1 MCDIHDIAYSKSP
14 SGNITFFL
22 QVYDNGLHVTK
33 MAFEEIIDKKPASF
47 ELDDIEA
54 FSIEVKKD
62 RAQSRG
68 HNSVA
73 TNMNPEESN
82 GESHE
87 QSWEINA
94 SGFDASL
101 EGNGGESSEK
111 SRKESNETSH
121 ELPCTDASHEGSR
134 VEKSGGPIE
143 SEESFDATLK
153 STALD
158 SAANLE
164 ESREESSKL
173 EVAANMTPEES
184 NGESHEQSW
193 DNSSGLDASLE
204 KSGGSIASKE
214 SLNAAIPKTVAS
226 GYGTNFEESSVPIA
240 SEERFDATPKL
251 VPLSSGTNFEG
262 SSGPIASE
270 QRLDATPKLVPLS
283 SGTNFEESNDSIAS
297 EERLDATPKLVALGS
312 SANLEESSE
321 ESSKLDAQGPDA
333 SRKESENTN
342 CKECIEPPEPWF
354 DHIKQLQTRKRTLQC
369 NMDTKQGKLQKA
381 REELEHAEL
390 VVANIKVAIE
400 AFETELTGENAKIGK
415 TADDL
420 QRYLTTQRK
429 IFEDGLRKLQILTAE

>member
-251 VPLSSGTNFEG
+251 VPLSSGTNFE
-262 SSGPIASE
+262 
-270 QRLDATPKLVPLS
+270 
-283 SGTNFEESNDSIAS
+283 ESNDSIAS